1 MPPAVPPVQAAAPV
15 IVPAES
21 AVKPVSVIQ
30 SLLNISKPPQT
41 EQKKEA
47 VVAMKSMLEQIDDV
61 LQVKLAASIYRQRE
75 IHLVDGPGG
84 TVIVKE
90 GLLQYEGIGA
100 VPDPE
105 LQALI
110 RLAVSDWERGVR

>member
-1 MPPAVPPVQAAAPV
+1 VLEAAA
-15 IVPAES
+15 ENT
-21 AVKPVSVIQ
+21 VKPVPVIQ
-30 SLLNISKPPQT
+30 TLLGINKPASA
-41 EQKKEA
+41 EQRPDSPL
-47 VVAMKSMLEQIDDV
+47 MKSMLEQIDDV